1 MFVKMIIFNTHARM
15 HTHTHS
21 DAGDFSA
28 QPFTTKSELSSDI
41 GLSPASNASDDDAS
55 DDDGSGGEK

>member
-1 MFVKMIIFNTHARM
+1 MHART
-15 HTHTHS
+15 HTHTHTTHS

-41 GLSPASNASDDDAS
+41 GLSHASDDDAS
-55 DDDGSGGEK
+55 TVAVWFS